1 MTKLDDIISRYSE
14 NEKITIS
21 VPTSWQDITLKQ
33 FEELQKVSSNDID
46 GENRIMS
53 ILCNIDL
60 DVIESMSFLE
70 FRNIQSKLSFINEA
84 PKPCIP
90 AEKLIVNDRVIKVI
104 LNPAQMTA
112 AQFFDYQNYMS
123 NNVDKKIAK
132 LCSCFMIP
140 DGYNYND
147 EYDSV
152 EWIDFLYNN
161 LSVVEVQS
169 YTNFFMLTYKAYAES
184 FLQYSIKEVKK
195 MKHLTKEEK
204 KVIMK
209 GLKEIKHLI
218 KSGGFSL

>member
-70 FRNIQSKLSFINEA
+70 FRNIQSKLSFINEP

-123 NNVDKKIAK
+123 NNVDKKTAK

-152 EWIDFLYNN
+152 EWIDFLHNN

-169 YTNFFMLTYKAYAES
+169 YTHFFMITYKAFAES

-209 GLKEIKHLI
+209 GLKETKHLI